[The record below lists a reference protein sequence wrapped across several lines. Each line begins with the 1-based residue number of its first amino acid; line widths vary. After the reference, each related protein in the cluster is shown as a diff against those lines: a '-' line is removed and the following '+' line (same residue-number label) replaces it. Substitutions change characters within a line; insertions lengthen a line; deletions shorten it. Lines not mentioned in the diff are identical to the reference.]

1 MFKPEHEELKI
12 NLTLFGEG
20 DEEETD
26 DSTFEDSDDTTIDEE
41 GDESEEQ
48 QDEEYEEIVYNKESV
63 KIPKS
68 EVKTYL
74 QKGYNY
80 DKVHG
85 RLNETEQLLKEI
97 QDLTGMD
104 AKAAVEYLRTQKQE
118 REMAGELQQMI
129 TDNPGMTEAV
139 AKRLLKQEQE
149 IKAIKQRDNQRE
161 FSTVLLSQKTE
172 LKDKPFFKELEAD
185 IDKMVAAVPGI
196 DVKTAYNYLK
206 GERFDELLEQ
216 AKKNTKKSTIADLHD
231 KAKRGITSSS
241 EGLGDDVDT
250 SDVDV
255 NMARAFGNDPKDIAK
270 YKKQALKRS

>member
-1 MFKPEHEELKI
+1 MFKPEHEEFKI
-12 NLTLFGEG
+12 NLQLFAGEDDLEG
-20 DEEETD
+20 DEPIID
-26 DSTFEDSDDTTIDEE
+26 DPIDPPVDGDDDPVDPPE
-41 GDESEEQ
+41 
-48 QDEEYEEIVYNKESV
+48 EEYEEIVYNKEPV

-68 EVKTYL
+68 QVKTYL

-85 RLNETEQLLKEI
+85 RLTETEQLLNEI
-97 QDLTGMD
+97 QELTGMD

-118 REMAGELQQMI
+118 REMAGELQHML
-129 TDNPGMTEAV
+129 DENPDMTEAV
-139 AKRLLKQEQE
+139 AKRLLRQDQE
-149 IKAIKQRDNQRE
+149 IKAIKQRDSQRE
-161 FSTVLLSQKTE
+161 FSTVIQSQKAE

-185 IDKMVAAVPGI
+185 IDKMVAAAPGI

-241 EGLGDDVDT
+241 EGLGDDVDV
-250 SDVDV
+250 SGVDV
-255 NMARAFGNDPKDIAK
+255 NMARAFGNDPKEIAK